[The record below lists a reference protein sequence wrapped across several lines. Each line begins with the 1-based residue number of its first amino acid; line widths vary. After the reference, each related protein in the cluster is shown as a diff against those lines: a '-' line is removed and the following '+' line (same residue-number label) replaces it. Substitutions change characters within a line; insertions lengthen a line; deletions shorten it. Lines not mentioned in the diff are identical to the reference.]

1 MFKCNNKI
9 WIENIK
15 DLFCDFK
22 LLPIGTMSLE
32 SKINAITRL
41 IIFLFILFLLIFD
54 LKISL
59 FFLLIS
65 LLIILIFYYIMKNK
79 KMSNKKNTRENYNY
93 QTNLSAGKNG
103 YSNKHRGIITT
114 NPITHTEN
122 LIFENPTAFRFCN
135 DEVKSE
141 FNDTQYMSIN
151 QKLVGQANPKTL
163 IPPVIAPPSHD
174 LSYWKAN
181 NLITH
186 SNINEQSQ
194 YDVYQSGYQVS
205 NCSNPQDYTPSKLS
219 FNDYPDR
226 LVKYSSTIPQNNYD
240 NKYENNKIFSKEN
253 FENTLEPVFEIKP
266 NESGQVNISC
276 GYNPTQIF
284 DSNLPSNFPSGNCQ
298 QNSSLKNFNKNLFTQ
313 TIQPNVYTTNQ
324 INEPINSNMGISF
337 TQQFEPLTVKSQN
350 NNITFTQHD
359 PRIFQNDII
368 EPVEETVNESN
379 VYDPRFSGYGT
390 SYRSYTDDLLGQTK
404 FYYDDI
410 DSVRMPNYITRNKL
424 DFLPYADTYGPMKN
438 ESGLDY
444 TNRIR
449 DMAQDSWTENSIAFR
464 TGLQQS
470 LMRKRNSEMWQ
481 NRNMPKS
488 NGAPRILGGL

>member
-1 MFKCNNKI
+1 
-9 WIENIK
+9 
-15 DLFCDFK
+15 
-22 LLPIGTMSLE
+22 
-32 SKINAITRL
+32 
-41 IIFLFILFLLIFD
+41 
-54 LKISL
+54 
-59 FFLLIS
+59 
-65 LLIILIFYYIMKNK
+65 
-79 KMSNKKNTRENYNY
+79 
-93 QTNLSAGKNG
+93 
-103 YSNKHRGIITT
+103 
-114 NPITHTEN
+114 
-122 LIFENPTAFRFCN
+122 
-135 DEVKSE
+135 
-141 FNDTQYMSIN
+141 
-151 QKLVGQANPKTL
+151 
-163 IPPVIAPPSHD
+163 
-174 LSYWKAN
+174 
-181 NLITH
+181 
-186 SNINEQSQ
+186 
-194 YDVYQSGYQVS
+194 
-205 NCSNPQDYTPSKLS
+205 
-219 FNDYPDR
+219 
-226 LVKYSSTIPQNNYD
+226 
-240 NKYENNKIFSKEN
+240 
-253 FENTLEPVFEIKP
+253 
-266 NESGQVNISC
+266 
-276 GYNPTQIF
+276 
-284 DSNLPSNFPSGNCQ
+284 
-298 QNSSLKNFNKNLFTQ
+298 
-313 TIQPNVYTTNQ
+313 
-324 INEPINSNMGISF
+324 MGISF